1 MVTKTE
7 LDFEVLSQFLI
18 TVTAVDSDKG
28 SNSTKIQI
36 KVRTDSMVC
45 LQVRNHR
52 SCLATDRSTC
62 MICSFFSRLVSD
74 IIYYS
79 FAFVK

>member
-7 LDFEVLSQFLI
+7 LDFEVLSQFVI
-18 TVTAVDSDKG
+18 TVTAVDSDMG

-45 LQVRNHR
+45 LQVHNYR
-52 SCLATDRSTC
+52 SCLA
-62 MICSFFSRLVSD
+62 
-74 IIYYS
+74 
-79 FAFVK
+79 

>member
-7 LDFEVLSQFLI
+7 LDSEVLSQFLI

-36 KVRTDSMVC
+36 KVRTDSMVIVFKC
-45 LQVRNHR
+45 V
-52 SCLATDRSTC
+52 TTG
-62 MICSFFSRLVSD
+62 LV
-74 IIYYS
+74 
-79 FAFVK
+79 

>member
-7 LDFEVLSQFLI
+7 LDFEVLSQFVI

-36 KVRTDSMVC
+36 KVRTVSLVQ
-45 LQVRNHR
+45 LQFHNHR
-52 SCLATDRSTC
+52 SHLATS
-62 MICSFFSRLVSD
+62 
-74 IIYYS
+74 
-79 FAFVK
+79 

>member
-7 LDFEVLSQFLI
+7 LDFEVLSQFVI

-36 KVRTDSMVC
+36 KVRTVSLVQ
-45 LQVRNHR
+45 LQFHNHR

-62 MICSFFSRLVSD
+62 MIC
-74 IIYYS
+74 
-79 FAFVK
+79 